1 VTAQRTNAGPLT
13 KRASLPIA
21 SRNNPRVKAIRDL
34 RQRKEREHSGRFFV
48 DGIQLVAAAIELGA
62 DVETL
67 VVAPDL
73 LTSRFAHTLLREQ
86 RERGVDCLELT
97 AEVFE
102 SLAAK
107 ETAQGI
113 GAVVRQRWQPLA
125 RASPAGGCWVA
136 LEEVHYP
143 GNLGTILRTCDAV
156 GGAGI
161 ILLGHTT
168 DPYGPAAVRASL
180 GAVFAQR
187 LVRASLAEFADWKHQ
202 QGCVI
207 VGTSPAATVDYQAVA
222 YQPPLILLMGSEPR
236 GLSPMGLALC
246 DVLVTIPMVGYGD
259 SLNLS
264 VAASVMLYEIFNQ
277 RRKADET

>member
-1 VTAQRTNAGPLT
+1 LS
-13 KRASLPIA
+13 KRAPLPIA

-34 RQRKEREHSGRFFV
+34 RQRKERERSRTFFV
-48 DGIQLVAAAIELGA
+48 DGIQLVAAAIQAGA
-62 DVETL
+62 EIETL

-73 LTSRFAHTLLREQ
+73 LTSRFAHRLLSEQ
-86 RERGVDCLELT
+86 RERGTDCLEVT

-107 ETAQGI
+107 EAAQGM

-125 RASPAGGCWVA
+125 RASPADGCWVA

-156 GGAGI
+156 GSAGVV
-161 ILLGHTT
+161 LLGHTT
-168 DPYGPAAVRASL
+168 DPYDPAAVRASL
-180 GAVFAQR
+180 GAVFARR
-187 LVRASLAEFADWKHQ
+187 LVRASLAEFAGWKQRH
-202 QGCVI
+202 GCTV
-207 VGTSPAATVDYQAVA
+207 VGTSPAATLDYQTVA
-222 YQPPLILLMGSEPR
+222 YRRPLALLMGSEPR
-236 GLSPMGLALC
+236 GLSSAGLELC
-246 DVLVTIPMVGYGD
+246 DLLVAIPMVGQGD

-277 RRKADET
+277 QRKADLT